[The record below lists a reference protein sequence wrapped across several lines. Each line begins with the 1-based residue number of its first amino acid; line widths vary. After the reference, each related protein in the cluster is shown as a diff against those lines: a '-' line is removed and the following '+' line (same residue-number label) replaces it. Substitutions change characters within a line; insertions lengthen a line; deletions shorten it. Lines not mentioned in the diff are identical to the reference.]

1 MTDISKKKKKKTADQ
16 RVKDIEKMILGRPE
30 DGEVIESLAHISIG
44 KADFVRENKGYFD
57 DFYKIG
63 KLLGIG
69 TFAEVRKVESIVTG
83 SQRAVKVFNKIHLA
97 NIEDIKRF
105 FYEIDI
111 LRAMDHP
118 SVLKIFEYFQ
128 DDDRLYLVTEYV
140 PGGELLQEMN
150 KKKAT
155 KDLHFNEEE
164 AALMIKQVLIVINY
178 LHNTK
183 IIHRDIKPDNI
194 LIESMP
200 KDGDL

>member
-1 MTDISKKKKKKTADQ
+1 
-16 RVKDIEKMILGRPE
+16 MILGKPE
-30 DGEVIESLAHISIG
+30 EEDVLDNFTHLSIS

-69 TFAEVRKVESIVTG
+69 TFAEVRKVESLVTG
-83 SQRAVKVFNKIHLA
+83 TIRAVKVFNKLHLA
-97 NIEDIKRF
+97 QIEDIKRF
-105 FYEIDI
+105 FYEIEI

-140 PGGELLQEMN
+140 AGGELLQEMN
-150 KKKAT
+150 KKKAS
-155 KDLHFNEEE
+155 KELHFNEEE

-178 LHNTK
+178 LHNSN
-183 IIHRDIKPDNI
+183 IVHRDIKPDNI

-200 KDGDL
+200 DKHDPQAPWQIKIIDFGTASRFKKG